1 MRMSISARIEATIES
16 WTDLWKERLRGWA
29 ISVVSLGLEALL
41 KTIEKAAAPV
51 LKPIIKEMEETGEV
65 PEGLKPILEELKEPV
80 GAFPAM
86 LAMGAGFGVVG
97 GAIGMMGDAMFGG
110 MARAMMEKTT
120 TKIMDVITLIATA
133 RRLGKDEVKYYHHMA
148 QLGFDEK
155 WADWWWQ
162 VTEYRFDPGTI
173 TRVWLR
179 DKPAYEK
186 FWEDLRAQGWDEDRI
201 NVAKELAKIIPP
213 LADMVRFADYS
224 SFDPEVIA
232 KWREFYDAPG
242 WIKDPFALLGVTGE
256 WADKYWFSHWVQ
268 PGRFELG
275 EMHRRELIDDDA
287 VKLAYRTMGYSPFWQ
302 DLLLELVKAVPTR
315 VDVRRWWDMRTIDE
329 AKLRDIYHRQ
339 GYYGEDL
346 DLYVLWTKV
355 YVAFPDLIAR
365 WKNGWITEDEVKS
378 ELTALGMPAERVE
391 EMIQTKIKPAQ
402 PERVE
407 GERDLTKA
415 EVYAGVKK
423 GVINWD
429 EGLELLQDMGY
440 DADEAE
446 FILEVRVGV
455 AEGSPDTFT
464 EFKEWTQRYR
474 KAMGLEAKIPP
485 PELIKAGKALKEAE
499 TARKEAK
506 DKGFHPEK
514 LAPYEKAVSD
524 ASYRY
529 RQLLTKWK
537 EEGG

>member
-1 MRMSISARIEATIES
+1 MSISARIEATIES

>member
-1 MRMSISARIEATIES
+1 
-16 WTDLWKERLRGWA
+16 L
-29 ISVVSLGLEALL
+29 
-41 KTIEKAAAPV
+41 
-51 LKPIIKEMEETGEV
+51 
-65 PEGLKPILEELKEPV
+65 
-80 GAFPAM
+80 
-86 LAMGAGFGVVG
+86 
-97 GAIGMMGDAMFGG
+97 
-110 MARAMMEKTT
+110 
-120 TKIMDVITLIATA
+120 
-133 RRLGKDEVKYYHHMA
+133 
-148 QLGFDEK
+148 
-155 WADWWWQ
+155 
-162 VTEYRFDPGTI
+162 
-173 TRVWLR
+173 
-179 DKPAYEK
+179 
-186 FWEDLRAQGWDEDRI
+186 
-201 NVAKELAKIIPP
+201 
-213 LADMVRFADYS
+213 
-224 SFDPEVIA
+224 
-232 KWREFYDAPG
+232 REFYDAPS
-242 WIKDPFALLGVTGE
+242 WIAEPFALLGVTGE
-256 WADKYWFSHWVQ
+256 WANKYWFSHWVQ

-365 WKNGWITEDEVKS
+365 WKNGWLTEDDVRN
-378 ELTALGMPAERVE
+378 ELKTLGMPDDRVE

-423 GVINWD
+423 EVISWD

-440 DADEAE
+440 DAEEAE

-464 EFKEWTQRYR
+464 EFKRWTQGYR

-485 PELIKAGKALKEAE
+485 AELIAAGKALKEAE
-499 TARKEAK
+499 TARKEAI
-506 DKGFHPEK
+506 DKGIKEEK

-524 ASYRY
+524 AQYRY

-537 EEGG
+537 EETK